1 MQGISTSIQD
11 WLKRERIAQGLEQ
24 IELAE
29 LSGLESSTI
38 GRIENGRTNPTL
50 FAVIRICYGLGLSQK
65 HFMHAIGLNAFL
77 SEHQGARSDT
87 GEVLTIEDIEA
98 FFSFYRNQPM
108 EAKGYLYKTFGWIR
122 FLAGKSS
129 AESME
134 SDGAE
139 IIGEMIRAQ
148 NLDLS
153 TLPYPEE
160 INKDAFW
167 SIYILG
173 GVITLKDV
181 GVYIRL
187 IRQSKNLSLR
197 DLAKEVNTTH
207 TAIRRLEM
215 GAIERIDIADLIAVD
230 RVIGVENDIL
240 TLCWAAG
247 EFHTGIL
254 RNKLSEE
261 RMDLPPIGWAPEEYN
276 FAITLSVI
284 ERWYSHYQARSIDWL
299 KELRRLALE

>member
-1 MQGISTSIQD
+1 MQEISTSIQD
-11 WLKRERIAQGLEQ
+11 WLKKQRVAQGMEQ

-29 LSGLESSTI
+29 LAGLESSSI

-50 FAVIRICYGLGLSQK
+50 YAVIRICFGLGLSQK
-65 HFMHAIGLNAFL
+65 DFMYAIGLSTFL
-77 SEHQGARSDT
+77 PEHQGARSDK

-98 FFSFYRNQPM
+98 FYNFYRNQPM
-108 EAKGYLYKTFGWIR
+108 EAKGYLYKTFAWIR

-129 AESME
+129 AETME
-134 SDGAE
+134 RDGAE

-148 NLDLS
+148 NLDLP

-160 INKDAFW
+160 IGNDSFW
-167 SIYILG
+167 EIYISG

-181 GVYIRL
+181 GLYMRRV
-187 IRQSKNLSLR
+187 RQNKNLSLR
-197 DLAKEVNTTH
+197 DLAKAVNNTH

-215 GAIERIDIADLIAVD
+215 GAIERIDITDLIAVD

-254 RNKLSEE
+254 RNKLSDE
-261 RMDLPPIGWAPEEYN
+261 RQDLPPLGWQPEEFN
-276 FAITLSVI
+276 FAMALSMI
-284 ERWYSHYQARSIDWL
+284 ERWYYQYQHGNIDWL
-299 KELRRLALE
+299 KELRILAQ